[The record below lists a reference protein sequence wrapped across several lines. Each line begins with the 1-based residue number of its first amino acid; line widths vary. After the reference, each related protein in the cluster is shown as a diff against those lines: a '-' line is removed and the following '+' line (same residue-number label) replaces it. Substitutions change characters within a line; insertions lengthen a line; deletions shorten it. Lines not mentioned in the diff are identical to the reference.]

1 MNHPIRYIV
10 STAIAC
16 TLALAGCGGGGG
28 GSGSSAGGPRVT
40 LADVQAADPDRIVST
55 AEAAAGAQ
63 PGFGS
68 VTQSTN
74 QADGV
79 TTDRASAE
87 FADGRLRVTVA
98 RQGKSALT
106 LDSAHAI
113 SDFGAGPVV
122 DTVFG
127 IPGAARTIQSW
138 AALNVTGSA
147 ATISGL
153 TATWAADDPTDYLA
167 AGYWLHMTGSGFGGP
182 SPNIT
187 GAEAGAFVD
196 GPEISGPPESL
207 PTSGTATYRG
217 LAGGLYASEYGTDL
231 VSEGVPS
238 GTVEIGDFTGAATLT
253 ADFADNTISGCIGC
267 EGNIQLSGIA
277 VAPDGGTVTFSEVD
291 TRARVHLGSLSID
304 PETGGFR
311 GGGVTLTS
319 PDTSYA
325 STSGSWGGRFSNR
338 PVASGEPRAVA
349 GTFGGAAT
357 TSGGS
362 TSVFVGAFGAGKR
375 P

>member
-1 MNHPIRYIV
+1 M
-10 STAIAC
+10 
-16 TLALAGCGGGGG
+16 
-28 GSGSSAGGPRVT
+28 T
-40 LADVQAADPDRIVST
+40 LADVQAADPDRIVNT
-55 AEAAAGAQ
+55 AEAAATAR

-74 QADGV
+74 QTDGV

-98 RQGKSALT
+98 RQGKSALP
-106 LDSAHAI
+106 LDSAHVV
-113 SDFGAGPVV
+113 SDVDVGPVT

-127 IPGAARTIQSW
+127 IPSAARTIQRW
-138 AALNVTGSA
+138 AILNVTGDT
-147 ATISGL
+147 ATISSL
-153 TATWAADDPTDYLA
+153 TATWATDDPSDYLA
-167 AGYWLHMTGSGFGGP
+167 GGYWLHMTGSGFGGV
-182 SPNIT
+182 SPNVT
-187 GAEAGAFVD
+187 GAEAGAFVH

-217 LAGGLYASEYGTDL
+217 PASGLYAFEYGTSEYGPDF
-231 VSEGVPS
+231 VSERVPAGAIS
-238 GTVEIGDFTGAATLT
+238 IGDFTGTATLT
-253 ADFADNTISGCIGC
+253 ADFADNTISGRV
-267 EGNIQLSGIA
+267 GNFRISAIT
-277 VAPDGGTVTFSEVD
+277 VAPDGGT
-291 TRARVHLGSLSID
+291 TRFTLYGGGTIHLGSLSID
-304 PETGGFR
+304 PETGEFR
-311 GGGVTLTS
+311 GGGVTFSGAVHDGRLEE
-319 PDTSYA
+319 A

-338 PVASGEPRAVA
+338 PVA

>member
-1 MNHPIRYIV
+1 M
-10 STAIAC
+10 
-16 TLALAGCGGGGG
+16 
-28 GSGSSAGGPRVT
+28 T
-40 LADVQAADPDRIVST
+40 LADVQAADPDRIVNT
-55 AEAAAGAQ
+55 AEAAATAR

-74 QADGV
+74 QTDGV

-98 RQGKSALT
+98 RQGKSALP
-106 LDSAHAI
+106 LDSAHVI
-113 SDFGAGPVV
+113 SDFDVGPVT

-127 IPGAARTIQSW
+127 IPGAARTIQRW
-138 AALNVTGSA
+138 AILNVTGDT
-147 ATISGL
+147 ATVSSL
-153 TATWAADDPTDYLA
+153 TATWATDDPSDYLA
-167 AGYWLHMTGSGFGGP
+167 GGYWLHMTGSGFGGV
-182 SPNIT
+182 SPDVT
-187 GAEAGAFVD
+187 GAEAGAFVH

-217 LAGGLYASEYGTDL
+217 PASGLYAFEYGTSEFESDF
-231 VSEGVPS
+231 VSERVPAGAIS
-238 GTVEIGDFTGAATLT
+238 IGDFTGTATLT
-253 ADFADNTISGCIGC
+253 ADFADNTISGRV
-267 EGNIQLSGIA
+267 GNFRISAIT
-277 VAPDGGTVTFSEVD
+277 VAPDGGTTKF
-291 TRARVHLGSLSID
+291 TRSGSGTTVHLGSLSID
-304 PETGGFR
+304 PETGEFR
-311 GGGVTLTS
+311 GGGVTFSGTVHDGHLEE
-319 PDTSYA
+319 A

-338 PVASGEPRAVA
+338 SVASGEPRAVA

>member
-1 MNHPIRYIV
+1 M
-10 STAIAC
+10 
-16 TLALAGCGGGGG
+16 
-28 GSGSSAGGPRVT
+28 T
-40 LADVQAADPDRIVST
+40 LADVQAADPDRIVNT
-55 AEAAAGAQ
+55 AEAAATAR

-74 QADGV
+74 QTDGV

-106 LDSAHAI
+106 LDSAHVI
-113 SDFGAGPVV
+113 SDFDVGPVT

-127 IPGAARTIQSW
+127 IPGAARTIQRW
-138 AALNVTGSA
+138 ATLNVTGSA
-147 ATISGL
+147 ATISSL
-153 TATWAADDPTDYLA
+153 TATWATDDPSDYLA
-167 AGYWLHMTGSGFGGP
+167 GGYWLHMTGSGFGGI
-182 SPNIT
+182 SPDVT
-187 GAEAGAFVD
+187 GAEAGAFVH

-217 LAGGLYASEYGTDL
+217 PASGLYAFEYGTSEFEPDF
-231 VSEGVPS
+231 VSVRVPA
-238 GTVEIGDFTGAATLT
+238 GTIRIGDFTASATLT

-267 EGNIQLSGIA
+267 QGGFQISGIT
-277 VAPDGGTVTFSEVD
+277 VAPDGGTTGFGASGDV
-291 TRARVHLGSLSID
+291 ARIHLGSLSID
-304 PETGGFR
+304 PETGEFR
-311 GGGVTLTS
+311 GGGVTFSGTVHDGHLEE
-319 PDTSYA
+319 A